1 MFTKKILMK
10 KVFAA
15 IACFTTIG
23 VFAQTNYWQ
32 QQVNYK
38 INVSLNDKNH
48 SLNGWEE
55 LQYTNNSP
63 DQLDFIWF
71 HLWEN
76 AYKNDSTAFAKQLLR
91 DKKGSDRLK
100 KFKDRGFIDSL
111 SFAVDGVKAV
121 LEFDPQNKDVAKLIL
136 PKPLAPGATIKIQT
150 PFYVDIPEYISRS
163 GHDGQSYMICQ
174 WYPKP
179 AVYDRKG
186 WHQFPYLDQGEFYSE
201 YGNFDVSITLPSEYI
216 VGATGVLQNADELK
230 QYKQIGAANLKSSS
244 RNNSLKYTSSS
255 SPTKTL
261 NYKGEN
267 ILDFAWFADK
277 DFVIRYDTTQLTSG
291 KIIDVFTYHH
301 PDGNKNWV
309 NSTDYV
315 KSGTKAYSSYFGEYP
330 YPVVQAVEGPKNE
343 MSGGMEYPMITLIT
357 SPDATEPM
365 LDAVITHE
373 VGHNWLM
380 GILATNERTHA
391 WMDEGINTY
400 FQFRYE
406 AEKYRFNSIFG
417 DNIPKEVKD
426 RSAQDFQALIYNA
439 LNRIPMDT
447 PIDTPSDQFTGEE
460 EYGIVVYV
468 KTAVWMYSMELE
480 LGREALDKAVHA
492 YYEQWKFKHPYPE
505 DMKAAFEKALGKDLT
520 PYFNLLKKKGTI

>member
-1 MFTKKILMK
+1 MKKI
-10 KVFAA
+10 FGI
-15 IACFTTIG
+15 IACCLTIN

-38 INVSLNDKNH
+38 INVTLNDKDH
-48 SLNGWEE
+48 SLKGWEE
-55 LQYTNNSP
+55 LEYTNNSP

-71 HLWEN
+71 HLWVN

-91 DKKGSDRLK
+91 DKKGTDRLK
-100 KFKDRGFIDSL
+100 NFKDRGFIDSL
-111 SFAVDGVKAV
+111 NFTVDGAKAS
-121 LEFDPQNKDVAKLIL
+121 LEYDPQNIDVAKLIL
-136 PKPLAPGATIKIQT
+136 PKPLPPGGTIKIQT
-150 PFYVDIPEYISRS
+150 PFYVDIPQYVSRS

-201 YGNFDVSITLPSEYI
+201 YGNFDVSITLPSQYI
-216 VGATGVLQNADELK
+216 VGATGILQNANELK
-230 QYKQIGAANLKSSS
+230 QYKAIGAANVA
-244 RNNSLKYTSSS
+244 TSSKKNS
-255 SPTKTL
+255 TKYAVPSTATKTL

-277 DFVIRYDTTQLTSG
+277 DFVIRYDTLQSASG
-291 KIIDVFTYHH
+291 KTVDVFTYHH

-309 NSTDYV
+309 KSTEYV
-315 KSGTKAYSSYFGEYP
+315 KGGTRAYSSYFGEYP

-380 GILATNERTHA
+380 GVLASNERTHA
-391 WMDEGINTY
+391 WMDEGVNTY

-406 AEKYRFNSIFG
+406 AEKYRFNSVFG
-417 DNIPKEVKD
+417 DQIPNEVKQKP
-426 RSAQDFQALIYNA
+426 APEFQALVYSA
-439 LNRIPMDT
+439 LMRVPMEKA
-447 PIDTPSDQFTGEE
+447 IEQPSEKFQNED
-460 EYGIVVYV
+460 EYGITVYV
-468 KTAVWMYSMELE
+468 KTALWLYGLE
-480 LGREALDKAVHA
+480 QAFGRENLDKAMHA
-492 YYEQWKFKHPYPE
+492 YYDQWKFKHPYPE
-505 DMKAAFEKALGKDLT
+505 DMKAVFEKELGRDLT
-520 PYFNLLKKKGTI
+520 PYFNLLKREGNL

>member
-1 MFTKKILMK
+1 MK
-10 KVFAA
+10 KLFVT
-15 IACFTTIG
+15 ICCFISIG

-38 INVSLNDKNH
+38 INVSLNDQNN
-48 SLNGWEE
+48 SLKGTEE
-55 LQYTNNSP
+55 LEYINNSP
-63 DQLDFIWF
+63 DALNFIWF

-91 DKKGSDRLK
+91 DKKGQDRLK

-111 SFAVDGVKAV
+111 DFTVDGQKAKF
-121 LEFDPQNKDVAKLIL
+121 ETDPENIDVIKLLL
-136 PKPLAPGATIKIQT
+136 PKPLPSGGRIKIQT
-150 PFYVDIPEYISRS
+150 PFYVDIPQYISRS
-163 GHDGQSYMICQ
+163 GHDDQSYMICQ

-186 WHQFPYLDQGEFYSE
+186 WHQFPYLDEGEFYSE
-201 YGNFDVSITLPSEYI
+201 FGNFDVSITLPSSYI
-216 VGATGVLQNADELK
+216 VGATGVLQNADELQ
-230 QYKQIGAANLKSSS
+230 QYKAIGNSNVASSS
-244 RNNSLKYTSSS
+244 RKNSVKYKVPSAS
-255 SPTKTL
+255 TKTL

-277 DFVIRYDTTQLTSG
+277 DFVVRYDTMQVSSG
-291 KIIDVFTYHH
+291 RIVDVFTYHH

-309 NSTDYV
+309 HSTDYV
-315 KSGTKAYSSYFGEYP
+315 KSGARAYSSYFGEYP

-357 SPDATEPM
+357 SPDASEPM

-380 GILATNERTHA
+380 GILATNERTHG

-406 AEKYRFNSIFG
+406 AEKYRFNSVFG
-417 DNIPKEVKD
+417 DAIPREVKEKP
-426 RSAQDFQALIYNA
+426 APEFQSLVYNA
-439 LNRIPMDT
+439 LSKIPAET
-447 PIDTPSDQFTGEE
+447 PIDTPSEAFTNEE
-460 EYGIVVYV
+460 EYGIVVYL
-468 KTAVWMYSMELE
+468 KTAEWMYYLEQE
-480 LGREALDKAVHA
+480 LGRENLDKAVKA
-492 YYEQWKFKHPYPE
+492 YYNQWKFKHPYPE
-505 DMKAAFEKALGKDLT
+505 DVKAVFEKELGRDMT
-520 PYFNLLKKKGTI
+520 PYFDLLKKKGNL

>member
-1 MFTKKILMK
+1 MKKILT
-10 KVFAA
+10 A
-15 IACFTTIG
+15 IACFATLSAFSQNT
-23 VFAQTNYWQ
+23 YWQ

-38 INVSLNDKNH
+38 INVSLNDQNN
-48 SLNGWEE
+48 SLKGWEE

-63 DQLDFIWF
+63 DQLNFIWF

-91 DKKGSDRLK
+91 DKKGQDRLA
-100 KFKDRGFIDSL
+100 KFTDRGFIDSL
-111 SFAVDGVKAV
+111 DFTVDGIKAT
-121 LEFDPQNKDVAKLIL
+121 LEYDPQNIDVAKLIL
-136 PKPLAPGATIKIQT
+136 PKPLQPGSTIKIQT
-150 PFYVDIPEYISRS
+150 AFYVDIPQYISRS

-186 WHQFPYLDQGEFYSE
+186 WHQFPYLDMGEFYSE
-201 YGNFDVSITLPSEYI
+201 YGNFDVSITLPSKYI

-230 QYKQIGAANLKSSS
+230 QYKTIGTKNVQTNS
-244 RNNSLKYTSSS
+244 RKNAIKYVAPSTAV
-255 SPTKTL
+255 KTL

-277 DFVIRYDTTQLTSG
+277 DFVVRYDTMQSVSG
-291 KIIDVFTYHH
+291 KTIDVFTYAH

-315 KSGTKAYSSYFGEYP
+315 KSGARAYSSYFGEYP
-330 YPVVQAVEGPKNE
+330 YPVVQAVEGSKNE

-357 SPDATEPM
+357 SPDASEPM

-380 GILATNERTHA
+380 GILATNEREHG

-406 AEKYRFNSIFG
+406 AEKYRFNSVFG
-417 DNIPKEVKD
+417 DQIPKEVKQK
-426 RSAQDFQALIYNA
+426 SAPEFQSLVYNA
-439 LNRIPMDT
+439 LTRIPMEGA
-447 PIDTPSDQFTGEE
+447 IDTPSEDFANEDQ
-460 EYGIVVYV
+460 YGIVVYV
-468 KTAVWMYSMELE
+468 KTAVWMYYLE
-480 LGREALDKAVHA
+480 QALGQENLDRIMQD
-492 YYEQWKFKHPYPE
+492 YYNQWKFKHPYPE
-505 DMKAAFEKALGKDLT
+505 DLQAIFQKDSGKDLT
-520 PYFNLLKKKGTI
+520 PYFDLLKKKGNL

>member
-1 MFTKKILMK
+1 MK
-10 KVFAA
+10 KVFGILAGLISITA
-15 IACFTTIG
+15 
-23 VFAQTNYWQ
+23 FAQTNYWQ

-38 INVSLNDKNH
+38 IDVSLNDQNH
-48 SLNGWEE
+48 SLKGTEE
-55 LQYTNNSP
+55 LEYINNSP
-63 DQLDFIWF
+63 DQLNFIWF

-76 AYKNDSTAFAKQLLR
+76 AYKDNNTAFAKQLLR
-91 DKKGSDRLK
+91 DKKGAGRLK

-111 SFAVDGVKAV
+111 DFTVDGQKANF
-121 LEFDPQNKDVAKLIL
+121 ETDPENIDIIKLIL
-136 PKPLAPGATIKIQT
+136 PQPLQPGGRIRIRT
-150 PFYVDIPEYISRS
+150 PFYVDIPAYISRS
-163 GHDGQSYMICQ
+163 GHHGQSYMICQ

-201 YGNFDVSITLPSEYI
+201 YGNFDVSITLPSQYI
-216 VGATGVLQNADELK
+216 VGASGLLQNEEELN
-230 QYKQIGAANLKSSS
+230 QYKQIGYSNVISDS
-244 RNNSLKYTSSS
+244 RKNSGKYRASS

-267 ILDFAWFADK
+267 IVDFAWFADK
-277 DFVIRYDTTQLTSG
+277 DFVIRYDTMQLASG
-291 KIIDVFTYHH
+291 RTVDVFTYHH

-315 KSGTKAYSSYFGEYP
+315 KSGAHAYSSYFGEYP

-357 SPDATEPM
+357 SPNASEPM

-380 GILATNERTHA
+380 GVLGTNERTHA

-406 AEKYRFNSIFG
+406 AEKYRFNSVFG
-417 DNIPKEVKD
+417 EAIPREVTEK
-426 RSAQDFQALIYNA
+426 SAHDFQALVYNA
-439 LNRIPMDT
+439 LSKLPMET
-447 PIDTPSDQFTGEE
+447 PIDTPAGDFTSED
-460 EYGIVVYV
+460 EYAIVTYV
-468 KTAVWMYSMELE
+468 KTAIWMYWLELE
-480 LGREALDKAVHA
+480 LGRTTVDKAMQT
-492 YYEQWKFKHPYPE
+492 YFQQWKFRHPYPE
-505 DMKAAFEKALGKDLT
+505 DLKAVFEKETGKDMT
-520 PYFNLLKKKGTI
+520 PYFDLLKKKGTL